1 MFLPQNFPSVS
12 PYVSKFPLRVSLCVD
27 RLVSH
32 FLSFP
37 SESFPRTVDCDH
49 TNFPSNAH
57 LLLGV
62 STQKCF
68 YDLLSARLRIGKIF
82 LTNYLIESNGRI
94 REPWVWKNWKVLR
107 SVKWLSNRALG
118 KLKAKLTFIPLSNFQ
133 TTRQCSSTFLDFICT
148 VGIHM
153 MIKNV
158 VRTKPKCLQ
167 QLHKTK
173 HAICWKHLAENAALS
188 SVQLD
193 ADPRPEIPL
202 VRL

>member
-1 MFLPQNFPSVS
+1 MFFWTFLQIAIDPLSTFPFMYHSLCYCFCAFVSKISTYLCFCPKISPPCLPMCLNFP
-12 PYVSKFPLRVSLCVD
+12 LGVSLCVD

-82 LTNYLIESNGRI
+82 LTNYLIESNGRV
-94 REPWVWKNWKVLR
+94 REPWV
-107 SVKWLSNRALG
+107 
-118 KLKAKLTFIPLSNFQ
+118 
-133 TTRQCSSTFLDFICT
+133 
-148 VGIHM
+148 
-153 MIKNV
+153 
-158 VRTKPKCLQ
+158 
-167 QLHKTK
+167 
-173 HAICWKHLAENAALS
+173 
-188 SVQLD
+188 
-193 ADPRPEIPL
+193 
-202 VRL
+202 